1 MLAYG
6 KYGVGGNNITIR
18 GGDIPEGLP
27 TTKRSKNLVEASQK
41 TLRLFRKS
49 CRLMPFILRI
59 HDLQPKVT
67 SVQAQLNLA
76 ECFREHSHLRDP
88 SIIDDLVF
96 RGYEKLIEAEQL
108 FTFPTY
114 LHQFI
119 CQDNKLHSDKGYSY
133 LEEKKY
139 KGKSKFLKNFY
150 KGKGPAY

>member
-1 MLAYG
+1 
-6 KYGVGGNNITIR
+6 
-18 GGDIPEGLP
+18 
-27 TTKRSKNLVEASQK
+27 
-41 TLRLFRKS
+41 
-49 CRLMPFILRI
+49 MPFILRI

-119 CQDNKLHSDKGYSY
+119 CQDVSEGYFLILL
-133 LEEKKY
+133 LESFIRDEN
-139 KGKSKFLKNFY
+139 SSISL
-150 KGKGPAY
+150 